1 MSKREKSELR
11 DPEEGPKTPIKSK
24 PNSFRL
30 SKTPEKAQELVQ
42 SRLAKLKSQK
52 KKKWNFGSPEKKKSR
67 EHGIT
72 NSQTKHDFTNS
83 QTKRIRYQTPK
94 KPQKKKR
101 GESNSTSNQT
111 KFSPT
116 DSPPKKRTNKTNLY
130 GNRNDKQ
137 SSTQSTHDTFQMRA
151 LNNNEESRV
160 RNLLSGSSCNISR
173 LMEHQT

>member
-11 DPEEGPKTPIKSK
+11 DPEEGPKTPIKSTS
-24 PNSFRL
+24 NMLRS
-30 SKTPEKAQELVQ
+30 SNTPEKASNKRWNKYMQ
-42 SRLAKLKSQK
+42 SK
-52 KKKWNFGSPEKKKSR
+52 KKSWLFGSPEKKKSR
-67 EHGIT
+67 EEDIK
-72 NSQTKHDFTNS
+72 SS
-83 QTKRIRYQTPK
+83 QTKRIRYKTPK

-137 SSTQSTHDTFQMRA
+137 SSMQSTRDTFQMRA

>member
-11 DPEEGPKTPIKSK
+11 DPEEGPKTPIKSTS
-24 PNSFRL
+24 NMLRS
-30 SKTPEKAQELVQ
+30 SNTPEKAQELVQ

-52 KKKWNFGSPEKKKSR
+52 KKNWNFGSPEKKKSR
-67 EHGIT
+67 EEDIK
-72 NSQTKHDFTNS
+72 SS